1 MPRSVIE
8 IGVVGRDQKRHH
20 RRKASKEGHERTMH
34 KEGATAH
41 RMAKGIVPLPILAVL
56 LMGADAPTGGEAGVH
71 AFVLTNLYLAQGGE
85 KDSCPSMDIGDLDRF
100 YAMLSPAEQAE
111 YAGKEKRQAL
121 ERRMNEYFKFRRLY
135 LRGDNASS
143 VIFPPGSTRKLNPPR
158 HRQQPSARS
167 TVYRKEQ
174 AVLLSRSARWS
185 IAPAQIPMIFQCWP
199 RASEPMRA
207 R

>member
-1 MPRSVIE
+1 
-8 IGVVGRDQKRHH
+8 
-20 RRKASKEGHERTMH
+20 
-34 KEGATAH
+34 
-41 RMAKGIVPLPILAVL
+41 
-56 LMGADAPTGGEAGVH
+56 
-71 AFVLTNLYLAQGGE
+71 
-85 KDSCPSMDIGDLDRF
+85 
-100 YAMLSPAEQAE
+100 MLSPAEQAE
-111 YAGKEKRQAL
+111 YAGKEKRQ
-121 ERRMNEYFKFRRLY
+121 
-135 LRGDNASS
+135 
-143 VIFPPGSTRKLNPPR
+143 GSTRKPNPPR